1 MNNQALREKAIPDL
15 RKELVALQKEVLM
28 LRMQSAGQVSPH
40 RFRVI
45 RRQVARIK
53 TIINEKERIL

>member
-1 MNNQALREKAIPDL
+1 MNNQALREKSIPEL
-15 RKELVALQKEVLM
+15 RAELTALQKEALM

-40 RFRVI
+40 RFRQI

-53 TIINEKERIL
+53 TIINEKERVL